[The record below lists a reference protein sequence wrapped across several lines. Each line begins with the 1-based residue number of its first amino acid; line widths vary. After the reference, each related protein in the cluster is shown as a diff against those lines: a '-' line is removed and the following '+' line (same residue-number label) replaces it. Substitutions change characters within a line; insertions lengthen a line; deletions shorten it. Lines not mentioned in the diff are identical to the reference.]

1 MKVRTIYTQ
10 TWVRYLISLLLR
22 DVARSLAFGLLM
34 LLGIIFLLGSPLL
47 ISSLCSSPS
56 NNFDH
61 PSDHAAWIGK
71 SSYSNPLHI
80 SKSMLGLFFLGM
92 PLAVMCWWGALEVA
106 DDRHWE
112 NTLGD
117 VWENRHAHSIANTI
131 EFANQLRARGMEV
144 DTSLLLAED
153 IYSQAHQFIESTDEN
168 TLRLYMAAILATA
181 KKQTQ
186 YQHQYKRQHQHQHQ
200 YNSGPQY
207 LPKLPILHL
216 CPIDV
221 KTEDEQQ

>member
-22 DVARSLAFGLLM
+22 DFARSIAFGLLM
-34 LLGIIFLLGSPLL
+34 LLGIVFLLGSPLI
-47 ISSLCSSPS
+47 ISSLSSKPS
-56 NNFDH
+56 PNFDYS
-61 PSDHAAWIGK
+61 SDYTALIGK

-80 SKSMLGLFFLGM
+80 SKAMLGLLFFGM
-92 PLAVMCWWGALEVA
+92 PLAVICWWGALEVA

-131 EFANQLRARGMEV
+131 NFANQLRARGMEV
-144 DTSLLLAED
+144 DTSMLMAED
-153 IYSQAHQFIESTDEN
+153 IYSQAHQFIESIDEN
-168 TLRLYMAAILATA
+168 TLRLYMAAMLAAT

-186 YQHQYKRQHQHQHQ
+186 YQHQHQYQ
-200 YNSGPQY
+200 YNSAPQN
-207 LPKLPILHL
+207 LPKLPILNL
-216 CPIDV
+216 PPIDV
-221 KTEDEQQ
+221 KTEDNQQ